1 MKNNKCETS
10 RPLRERRNLQIEN
23 LQIPAV
29 TKNIK
34 IVNWHKIKKALEK
47 KKISRTFESS
57 QSKENKPVT
66 TIK

>member
-10 RPLRERRNLQIEN
+10 RPLRERRNFQIEN
-23 LQIPAV
+23 LQIPLV

-47 KKISRTFESS
+47 KSKSRTFDSS
-57 QSKENKPVT
+57 QSKENKLVT